1 MLRII
6 YSSIGIEGAYDERE
20 FSIITF
26 LLQLIIFYKSF
37 LSIIFSL
44 LLFIVHQYSMIAFQ
58 KNRYKE
64 QKTNLGLVILKN
76 AIEKKKY
83 LMIKNW
89 IIISAKEHEKS
100 KRHKIKIFLNNY
112 YSQIKDF
119 ENRLSL
125 LVKVL
130 KDQYLL
136 QEKINEHEF
145 QCYIQHII
153 TTIKEGRKEIIKAC
167 NKNIKHFLHRLD
179 KWDLNYNKKIYKFLI
194 YKLGKHPNF
203 NFLYKII
210 KNEYIRQSVFNNDK

>member
-1 MLRII
+1 MLRVI

-44 LLFIVHQYSMIAFQ
+44 LLFIFHQYSMIAFQ

-130 KDQYLL
+130 KDQ
-136 QEKINEHEF
+136 
-145 QCYIQHII
+145 
-153 TTIKEGRKEIIKAC
+153 
-167 NKNIKHFLHRLD
+167 
-179 KWDLNYNKKIYKFLI
+179 
-194 YKLGKHPNF
+194 
-203 NFLYKII
+203 
-210 KNEYIRQSVFNNDK
+210 